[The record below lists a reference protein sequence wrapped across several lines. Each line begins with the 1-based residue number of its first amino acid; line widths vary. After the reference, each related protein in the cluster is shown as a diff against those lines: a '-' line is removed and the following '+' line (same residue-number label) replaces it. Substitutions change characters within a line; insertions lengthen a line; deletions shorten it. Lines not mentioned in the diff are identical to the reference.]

1 MNTYVNNVMIS
12 NLATGAIAT
21 AKPADTATNTAV
33 ADAGKFIFMNCE
45 DGTVGATITGK
56 VVKVGL
62 IQNKRQ
68 PKVDY
73 STGATT
79 YEPVIKWSNEIKKA
93 DVRGLHKKEYK
104 DETEDTVEIKF
115 KNMSTQ
121 MKTKLGMAGKRIIVR
136 LTFKDMPHRFRKW
149 TESYEYVTKDGDNE
163 KNLPEKLANLI
174 NKQYKRARV
183 IASAVVEGSGT
194 DKTTLKI
201 EALPYDDDDS
211 VMSISPANKVR
222 FVANV
227 YFTDPSASGFA
238 SKNKY
243 FIDGVVIK
251 KTEGHDGEC
260 NWKHVR
266 DREYWAQGYEG
277 ILNRGEGTWPI
288 IRPDME
294 VQKGAKYDSLTLEF
308 ENSYRAADDI
318 VRKTSQCLEI
328 YGLKG
333 QLGLVETELNK
344 LV

>member
-12 NLATGAIAT
+12 NLATGAIAAT
-21 AKPADTATNTAV
+21 KPAATATNTAV

-45 DGTVGATITGK
+45 DGTMGATITGK

-68 PKVDY
+68 PLVNY
-73 STGATT
+73 STGVTT

-93 DVRGLHKKEYK
+93 DVRGLHFKQFKPE
-104 DETEDTVEIKF
+104 EEDKVTIDF
-115 KNMSTQ
+115 TNMTTA
-121 MKTKLGMAGKRIIVR
+121 MKTKLGTAGKRIIVR

-149 TESYEYVTKDGDNE
+149 TESYEFVTADATVDVDKKIVTGIV
-163 KNLPEKLANLI
+163 NLI

-183 IASAVVEGSGT
+183 TAAADATGKKVVLT
-194 DKTTLKI
+194 
-201 EALPYDDDDS
+201 AMPYDDDDN

-227 YFTDPSASGFA
+227 YFTDPSAAGFA

-294 VQKGAKYDSLTLEF
+294 VQKGAEYDSLTLEF

-333 QLGLVETELNK
+333 QLGLVKTELDK

>member
-12 NLATGAIAT
+12 NLATGAIAAT
-21 AKPADTATNTAV
+21 KPAATATNTAV

-45 DGTVGATITGK
+45 DGTMGATITGK

-68 PKVDY
+68 PLVDY
-73 STGATT
+73 STGVTT

-93 DVRGLHKKEYK
+93 DVRGLHFKQFKQE
-104 DETEDTVEIKF
+104 EEDKVTIDF
-115 KNMSTQ
+115 TNMTTA
-121 MKTKLGMAGKRIIVR
+121 MKTKLGTAGKRIIVR

-149 TESYEYVTKDGDNE
+149 TESYEFVTADATVDVDKKIVTGIV
-163 KNLPEKLANLI
+163 NLI

-183 IASAVVEGSGT
+183 TAAADATGKKVVLT
-194 DKTTLKI
+194 
-201 EALPYDDDDS
+201 AMPYDDDDN

-227 YFTDPSASGFA
+227 YFTDPSAAGFA

-294 VQKGAKYDSLTLEF
+294 VQKGAEYDSLTLEF

-333 QLGLVETELNK
+333 QLGLVKTELDK

>member
-12 NLATGAIAT
+12 NLATGAIAAT
-21 AKPADTATNTAV
+21 KPVATATNTDV

-45 DGTVGATITGK
+45 DGTMGATITGK

-68 PKVDY
+68 PLVDY
-73 STGATT
+73 STGVTT

-93 DVRGLHKKEYK
+93 DVRGLHFKQFKPE
-104 DETEDTVEIKF
+104 EEDKVTIDF
-115 KNMSTQ
+115 TNMTTA
-121 MKTKLGMAGKRIIVR
+121 MKTKLGTAGKRIIVR

-149 TESYEYVTKDGDNE
+149 TESYEFVTADATVDVDKKIVTGIV
-163 KNLPEKLANLI
+163 NLI

-183 IASAVVEGSGT
+183 TADADATGKKVVLT
-194 DKTTLKI
+194 
-201 EALPYDDDDS
+201 AMPYDDDDN

-227 YFTDPSASGFA
+227 YFTDPSAAGFA

-294 VQKGAKYDSLTLEF
+294 VQKGAEYDSLTLEF

-328 YGLKG
+328 YGLNG
-333 QLGLVETELNK
+333 QLGLVKTELDK

>member
-12 NLATGAIAT
+12 NLATGAIAAT
-21 AKPADTATNTAV
+21 KPAATATNTAV

-45 DGTVGATITGK
+45 DGTMGATITGK

-68 PKVDY
+68 PLVDY
-73 STGATT
+73 STGVTT

-93 DVRGLHKKEYK
+93 DVRGLHFKQFKPE
-104 DETEDTVEIKF
+104 EEDKVTIDF
-115 KNMSTQ
+115 TNMTTA
-121 MKTKLGMAGKRIIVR
+121 MKTKLGTAGKRIIVR

-149 TESYEYVTKDGDNE
+149 TESYEFVTADATVDVDKKIVTGIV
-163 KNLPEKLANLI
+163 NLI

-183 IASAVVEGSGT
+183 TAAADATGKKVVLT
-194 DKTTLKI
+194 
-201 EALPYDDDDS
+201 AMPYDDDDN

-227 YFTDPSASGFA
+227 YFTDPSAAGFA

-294 VQKGAKYDSLTLEF
+294 VQKGAEYDSLTLEF

-333 QLGLVETELNK
+333 QLGLVKTELDK

>member
-12 NLATGAIAT
+12 NLATGDIAAT
-21 AKPADTATNTAV
+21 KPAATATNTAV

-45 DGTVGATITGK
+45 DGTMGATITGK

-68 PKVDY
+68 PLVDY
-73 STGATT
+73 STGVTT

-93 DVRGLHKKEYK
+93 DVRGLHFKQFKPE
-104 DETEDTVEIKF
+104 EEDKVTIDF
-115 KNMSTQ
+115 TNMTTA
-121 MKTKLGMAGKRIIVR
+121 MKTKLGTAGKRIIVR

-149 TESYEYVTKDGDNE
+149 TESYEFVTADATVDVDKKIVTGIV
-163 KNLPEKLANLI
+163 NLI

-183 IASAVVEGSGT
+183 TADADATGKKVVLT
-194 DKTTLKI
+194 
-201 EALPYDDDDS
+201 AMPYDDDDN

-227 YFTDPSASGFA
+227 YFTDPSAAGFA

-294 VQKGAKYDSLTLEF
+294 VQKGAEYDSLTLEF

-333 QLGLVETELNK
+333 QLGLVKTELDK